1 MSQSQLSGCQDI
13 DRMVTEVVQ
22 YLLIMEQKKFPVKKQ
37 EITKL
42 LNLKGNS
49 LKTFK
54 SVLSASDKYLEEVFP
69 IQDILFL
76 SDQPHL

>member
-1 MSQSQLSGCQDI
+1 
-13 DRMVTEVVQ
+13 MVTEVVQ

>member
-1 MSQSQLSGCQDI
+1 
-13 DRMVTEVVQ
+13 MVTEVVQ

-69 IQDILFL
+69 IQDTSFL

>member
-1 MSQSQLSGCQDI
+1 MSQSQLPANQDI
-13 DRMVTEVVQ
+13 DRMVAEVVQ
-22 YLLIMEQKKFPVKKQ
+22 YLLIMEQKKFPVRKQ

-54 SVLSASDKYLEEVFP
+54 LVLTASNKYLDEVFLDN
-69 IQDILFL
+69 QQYSLL
-76 SDQPHL
+76 